1 MQLTATNGRVG
12 EGNRAASAAA
22 SAPVDK
28 GAGVYRVGVT
38 SRSPTPGSQTSLRE
52 ANRARIVDSLKH
64 HGHLTQVELAGA
76 TGLSPATVSNIVKEL
91 SASGVLHTTVASR
104 SGRRAIEV
112 TLARQLGLV
121 AGLHFSARHLRI
133 AISDIGR
140 TVVAENHVPL
150 ALEHRHDSELNRA
163 ALLLSDMVESV
174 NGSLQDIL
182 AVGVALPVPVDSR
195 TGMISTPGI
204 MRGWEGVDVAEE
216 LGSRIQSPVFVDNE
230 ANLGGLAEWRF
241 GAARDSRGAAFIRV
255 GHSISAGLLIN
266 GSIFR
271 GTTGK
276 AGQIGHVTID
286 ENGPICRCGSRGCLD
301 TLAGGPALLELFR
314 GDPGMQRIRDLLLRA
329 EGGDASARRV
339 IADAGRHIG
348 IAAASLC
355 NLFDPERLVIGGELA
370 LAGETLLAPM
380 RHALERSVL
389 ASSDGSVPLIVQGAL
404 GDRAE
409 LLGCL
414 ALAIDNVGVDAEL
427 KFSSTTGLRA

>member
-1 MQLTATNGRVG
+1 LDSVNYSGWLG
-12 EGNRAASAAA
+12 
-22 SAPVDK
+22 P
-28 GAGVYRVGVT
+28 GVYREGVA
-38 SRSPTPGSQTSLRE
+38 SRNPTPGSQTSLRE

-64 HGHLTQVELAGA
+64 HGQLTQVELAGA

-91 SASGVLHTTVASR
+91 AASGVLHTTIAQR

-121 AGLHFSARHLRI
+121 AGLHFSSRHLRI

-163 ALLLSDMVESV
+163 ALLLTDMVESV
-174 NGSLQDIL
+174 NASMSDIL
-182 AVGVALPVPVDSR
+182 AVGVALPAPIDVS
-195 TGMISTPGI
+195 TGMVSTPGLL
-204 MRGWEGVDVAEE
+204 RGWEGVSVADV
-216 LGSRIQSPVFVDNE
+216 LSNRIQRPVFVDNE
-230 ANLGGLAEWRF
+230 ANLGGLAEYRT
-241 GAARDSRGAAFIRV
+241 GAARGARGAAYIRV
-255 GHSISAGLLIN
+255 GHTISAGLLID
-266 GSIFR
+266 GAIFR
-271 GTTGK
+271 GVTGK

-314 GDPGMQRIRDLLLRA
+314 DDPGMQRVRDLLLRA
-329 EGGDASARRV
+329 ESGDASARRV

-348 IAAASLC
+348 VAAASLC
-355 NLFDPERLVIGGELA
+355 NLIDPERLVIGGELA
-370 LAGETLLAPM
+370 QAGEILLAPM
-380 RHALERSVL
+380 RHALERSAL
-389 ASSDGSVPLIVQGAL
+389 AGLAGIPDIVQGEL

-414 ALAIDNVGVDAEL
+414 ALAIDQVGVDAD
-427 KFSSTTGLRA
+427 LRAVSISFATA

>member
-1 MQLTATNGRVG
+1 M
-12 EGNRAASAAA
+12 
-22 SAPVDK
+22 
-28 GAGVYRVGVT
+28 T

-91 SASGVLHTTVASR
+91 SASGVLHTAVASR

-121 AGLHFSARHLRI
+121 AGLHFSARYMRI
-133 AISDIGR
+133 AISDIGK

-150 ALEHRHDSELNRA
+150 ALEHRYDSELNRA

-174 NGSLQDIL
+174 NGSLADIM
-182 AVGVALPVPVDSR
+182 AVGIAIPAPVDLS
-195 TGMISTPGI
+195 TGRISTPGI
-204 MRGWEGVDVAEE
+204 MRGWEGIDIADEFANRV
-216 LGSRIQSPVFVDNE
+216 QCPVYVDNE
-230 ANLGGLAEWRF
+230 ANLGGLAELRS
-241 GAARDSRGAAFIRV
+241 GAARDATGAAFIRV

-266 GSIFR
+266 GQIFR
-271 GTTGK
+271 GVSGK

-329 EGGDASARRV
+329 DGGDASAKRV

-380 RHALERSVL
+380 RHALERSAL
-389 ASSDGSVPLIVQGAL
+389 ARADGSVPEIVQGEL

-414 ALAIDNVGVDAEL
+414 ALAIDNVGVDADL
-427 KFSSTTGLRA
+427 RFPSSAATEMRA

>member
-1 MQLTATNGRVG
+1 
-12 EGNRAASAAA
+12 
-22 SAPVDK
+22 
-28 GAGVYRVGVT
+28 VYRLHVT

-91 SASGVLHTTVASR
+91 SQSGVLHTEIASR

-121 AGLHFSARHLRI
+121 AGLHFSSRHLRI

-163 ALLLSDMVESV
+163 ALLLTDMVESV
-174 NGSLQDIL
+174 NASMSDIL
-182 AVGVALPVPVDSR
+182 AVGVALPAPIDAR
-195 TGMISTPGI
+195 TGMVSTPGLL
-204 MRGWEGVDVAEE
+204 RGWEGVSVAEV
-216 LGSRIQSPVFVDNE
+216 LSNRVQRPVFVDNE
-230 ANLGGLAEWRF
+230 ANLGGLAEYRS
-241 GAARDSRGAAFIRV
+241 GAARGARGAAYIRV
-255 GHSISAGLLIN
+255 GHSISAGLLID
-266 GSIFR
+266 GAIFR
-271 GTTGK
+271 GVTGK

-314 GDPGMQRIRDLLLRA
+314 DDPGMQRIRDLLLRA
-329 EGGDASARRV
+329 EAGDASAKRV

-348 IAAASLC
+348 VAAASLC
-355 NLFDPERLVIGGELA
+355 NLIDPERLVIGGELA
-370 LAGETLLAPM
+370 QAGETLLAPL
-380 RHALERSVL
+380 RHALERSAL
-389 ASSDGSVPLIVQGAL
+389 AGLGGFPEVVQGEL

-414 ALAIDNVGVDAEL
+414 ALAIDHVGVDADL
-427 KFSSTTGLRA
+427 RMVSTSTYATA